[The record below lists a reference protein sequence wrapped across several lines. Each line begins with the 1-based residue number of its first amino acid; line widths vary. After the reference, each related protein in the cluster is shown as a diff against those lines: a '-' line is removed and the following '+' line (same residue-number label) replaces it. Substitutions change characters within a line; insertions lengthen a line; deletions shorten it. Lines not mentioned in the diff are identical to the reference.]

1 MKDIKMNISFFTIFK
16 YQFKSILR
24 EKTFMIMYLISMSLS
39 VLVGLMLMIFPT
51 SDMKVIV
58 FNYYVLIHTCAIV
71 ILISMRLLNY
81 FFHIKKTDKT
91 INIISTQHLKRS
103 KLFITTNMV
112 IWVYCFILFTINFL
126 IIAVT
131 NFNNPVVL
139 KISMVYT
146 LYLFLIIILLSNF
159 VLFLLSVLSQQ
170 ASIIIVTLIMSF
182 SFISSLPYQFLKTS
196 EKSKN
201 ISFSGDAGTVIL
213 RTDNIYNSFDLISN
227 VNKSQIAYPNLSKYI
242 VDNFLE
248 NQYRISTISETKNI
262 ENRKNFWKEL
272 GIIDDEPLK
281 IRFDAKISSVP
292 FDSALSDL
300 KFDDEIRLETYLK
313 YKFISI
319 SELEN
324 KIKNSDPNFND
335 ENGYNKFKILK
346 ELLEFNNYIN
356 SYTTHFQQKFYY
368 LFDDYIQLDSCDNV
382 DPSACWQS
390 VDEQGAITEE
400 KKGYI
405 ELIRKGQTSNNLKDD
420 ASLDKRSFNI
430 SYLKDI
436 YQNHFMNLNGLRI
449 QDEDGQRV
457 VEADMDENYNSN
469 EKIFSSIYNPLMITT
484 RILEDYFINYTSNY
498 VVATSYKLNESS
510 QEWNDYVSTRKIYNM
525 LFHFNFLSNV
535 FVNYTYY
542 SGLSYEDIWFDPQ
555 LKSYISLD
563 SQKNILLPYSTYDL
577 KVKNGSID
585 KTSYDSGTNPCWY
598 LVIQGVISII
608 LFSIAFY
615 KFNSLDLQ

>member
-39 VLVGLMLMIFPT
+39 ILVGLMLMIFPT

-112 IWVYCFILFTINFL
+112 IWIYCFLLFTINFL
-126 IIAVT
+126 IIAIT
-131 NFNNPVVL
+131 NFNNPVIFKL
-139 KISMVYT
+139 SMVYT

-159 VLFLLSVLSQQ
+159 VLFLLSILSPQ

-201 ISFSGDAGTVIL
+201 ISFFGDSGTVIL

-227 VNKSQIAYPNLSKYI
+227 INKSQIAYPNLSKYI
-242 VDNFLE
+242 ADHFLK
-248 NQYRISTISETKNI
+248 NKYRISTISETENV

-281 IRFDAKISSVP
+281 IRFNAKISSVP
-292 FDSALSDL
+292 FDSAISDL

-319 SELEN
+319 NELEN
-324 KIKNSDPNFND
+324 KIKNRDSNFND
-335 ENGYNKFKILK
+335 EKGYNKFKILS

-356 SYTTHFQQKFYY
+356 FYTIGFQQKFYY
-368 LFDDYIQLDSCDNV
+368 LFDDYIQLESCENIDSN
-382 DPSACWQS
+382 ACWKS
-390 VDEQGAITEE
+390 TDEQGVITEE

-405 ELIRKGQTSNNLKDD
+405 ELIKKAQSINNLEYESTSN
-420 ASLDKRSFNI
+420 KRSFNI

-449 QDEDGQRV
+449 QESDGERV
-457 VEADMDENYNSN
+457 IESDMDENYNSN
-469 EKIFSSIYNPLMITT
+469 EKIYSSIYNPLMLTT

-498 VVATSYKLNESS
+498 VIATSYKLDETS
-510 QEWNDYVSTRKIYNM
+510 QDWNNYVSTRKIYNM
-525 LFHFNFLSNV
+525 FFHFNFLSNV

-542 SGLSYEDIWFDPQ
+542 SGLSYKDIWFDPQ

-585 KTSYDSGTNPCWY
+585 KISYDSGINPYWY
-598 LVIQGVISII
+598 LVIQVVISII
-608 LFSIAFY
+608 LFLIAFY